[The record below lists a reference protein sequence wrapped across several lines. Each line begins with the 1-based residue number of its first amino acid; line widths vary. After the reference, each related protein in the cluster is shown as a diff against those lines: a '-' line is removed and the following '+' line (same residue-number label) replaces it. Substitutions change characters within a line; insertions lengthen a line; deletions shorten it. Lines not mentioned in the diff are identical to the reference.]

1 MTSLLNIEAFLNIQ
15 IGARKLRDGKRNK
28 NKNQFY
34 WYEDQYYIVKLT
46 KDMWV
51 IMEDCRKTRQLL
63 RDYIWRFGNN
73 GYARTDVDGGTKNW
87 HKLFIN
93 YDDDLVADHINKLK
107 YDNRNDNLRVVTK
120 AENARNTSK
129 NCNNTSGKQGVSRI
143 VQDGRHYWR
152 ALI

>member
-1 MTSLLNIEAFLNIQ
+1 
-15 IGARKLRDGKRNK
+15 
-28 NKNQFY
+28 
-34 WYEDQYYIVKLT
+34 
-46 KDMWV
+46 
-51 IMEDCRKTRQLL
+51 MEDCRKTRQLL

-107 YDNRNDNLRVVTK
+107 YDNRNDNLQVVTK

-129 NCNNTSGKQGVSRI
+129 NCNNTSGKQGVDHCVSN
-143 VQDGRHYWR
+143 GCHYWSVQIR
-152 ALI
+152 DNNKKCIRKYFSISKLGEDEAKRQAIEKRKELEIEYGYIGD